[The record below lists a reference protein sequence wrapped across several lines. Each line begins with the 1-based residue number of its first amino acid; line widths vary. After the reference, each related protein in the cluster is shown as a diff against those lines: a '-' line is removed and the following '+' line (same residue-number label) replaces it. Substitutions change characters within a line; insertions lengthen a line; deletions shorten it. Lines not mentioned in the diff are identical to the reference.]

1 MPRLSD
7 SMEEG
12 TILRWLKSDGD
23 EVQQGEEIAE
33 IETDKATMTFE
44 ADAGGTLHIVA
55 DEGSTLPIGELT
67 PPLVLAVKLQ
77 RGLERQTSM
86 FQFCGDFLSVWP
98 FQFGVIARTEFYRR
112 TLAGCGT
119 NFRTK
124 FGVVFVHPGARIG
137 NDVRFGRFTSV
148 GLADVHDDVMVAHF
162 CSIMSGRRHHRTELT
177 DTPMRAQDGAAE
189 RITIGQGTWIGANA
203 IVMADIGK
211 GVVIGAGAVVVK
223 PVPDYAVVVGNPA
236 KVVRFRNGERAPATQ
251 PSQSPQLQLVPETAA
266 DATADHPQAVG
277 LAVAER

>member
-1 MPRLSD
+1 MPVQ
-7 SMEEG
+7 
-12 TILRWLKSDGD
+12 TI
-23 EVQQGEEIAE
+23 V
-33 IETDKATMTFE
+33 
-44 ADAGGTLHIVA
+44 
-55 DEGSTLPIGELT
+55 LT
-67 PPLVLAVKLQ
+67 AVKLLCRLLVLPLVVAVKAQ
-77 RGLERQTSM
+77 RSLERQTAM

-98 FQFGVIARTEFYRR
+98 FQVGVIARTEFYRL
-112 TLAGCGT
+112 TLAACGT

-189 RITIGQGTWIGANA
+189 RITVGQGTWIGANA
-203 IVMADIGK
+203 IVMADVGK
-211 GVVIGAGAVVVK
+211 GVVVGAGAVVVK

-236 KVVRFRNGERAPATQ
+236 RVVRIRSADGAP
-251 PSQSPQLQLVPETAA
+251 PSTEATAA
-266 DATADHPQAVG
+266 G
-277 LAVAER
+277 NGVAEPVAAGAAWA